1 MRAKKQGTA
10 TREEPPTLLATFNL
24 VGAFVMSKV
33 APTPRSSFV
42 DMSVEALVIDE
53 NHLTLDA
60 QSLMSN
66 HDAVKCKSQVNKTDV
81 VPLLPLHKVACD
93 RGAAADPPPSNTAR
107 LKNVVGYLMTERM
120 LPMAPTW
127 TQLWYNC
134 SLSLIRSVLYFG
146 LIVSVVMSLDA
157 LEKQRRLMLT
167 DGA

>member
-1 MRAKKQGTA
+1 
-10 TREEPPTLLATFNL
+10 
-24 VGAFVMSKV
+24 MSKV
-33 APTPRSSFV
+33 AQPTPRSSIV
-42 DMSVEALVIDE
+42 DMSVQALLKDE
-53 NHLTLDA
+53 NHFALDA
-60 QSLMSN
+60 AGLMSN
-66 HDAVKCKSQVNKTDV
+66 HDAVKCKIKTDV
-81 VPLLPLHKVACD
+81 IPPLQLHKVTAC
-93 RGAAADPPPSNTAR
+93 GTNDPPPSNTAR

-134 SLSLIRSVLYFG
+134 SLSLVRSLLYFG